1 MGFLIGT
8 KSFLQQIKEKEAIE
22 NKNNDGYQKS
32 GQQYSIIFSGII
44 INNIINKFI
53 SKKALK
59 ILTQKQEVLIF
70 FIELFQKHIIFH
82 MWRMWIM
89 ESHEVFEV
97 VSFQV

>member
-1 MGFLIGT
+1 MGFWIGT

-32 GQQYSIIFSGII
+32 GQQYSIIFSGTIWQI
-44 INNIINKFI
+44 YFKKGPKDINSETRSFN
-53 SKKALK
+53 
-59 ILTQKQEVLIF
+59 F
-70 FIELFQKHIIFH
+70 FIEVFQKHIIFH